1 MPRVTFEI
9 VTYVLTPRR
18 GVKPSLNE
26 SHVLK
31 ALLTLY
37 HKGPMG
43 RQFLSRVLSV
53 GEASA
58 RTLIRRL
65 KELELVEVTQAGGA
79 YLTRKGMDVVEK
91 FLEAVIPPK
100 QIDTS
105 CFNYLKLSKEAC
117 FAILKGKCRDKVNVL
132 KIRDSLIR
140 YGANAALVMCVRRNK
155 IILLSPGNKGVDEN
169 TIEELRLFKEKIHVT
184 LNDNDLILVSFANS
198 FSECESSLY
207 RFLTYSDC

>member
-1 MPRVTFEI
+1 M
-9 VTYVLTPRR
+9 
-18 GVKPSLNE
+18 
-26 SHVLK
+26 
-31 ALLTLY
+31 
-37 HKGPMG
+37 
-43 RQFLSRVLSV
+43 
-53 GEASA
+53 
-58 RTLIRRL
+58 
-65 KELELVEVTQAGGA
+65 
-79 YLTRKGMDVVEK
+79 
-91 FLEAVIPPK
+91 
-100 QIDTS
+100 
-105 CFNYLKLSKEAC
+105 
-117 FAILKGKCRDKVNVL
+117 